1 MARAVQDVLD
11 SRPGSVYIADG
22 GEFGQW
28 VQAGISG
35 PLRLVNGP
43 GGGIGSGIPFAL
55 GARLAYPG
63 SVIVT
68 HVGDGAFGF
77 HAMEFDTAVRY
88 GLPFVAIVGN
98 DAAWNAERQI
108 QLRDFGEDRVSGT
121 DLLPARY
128 DRVAESLGGHGEHV
142 TSAGELRPAIE
153 RAVASGRPACVNVAL
168 ARVPAPRVRRH
179 AAGA

>member
-1 MARAVQDVLD
+1 
-11 SRPGSVYIADG
+11 
-22 GEFGQW
+22 
-28 VQAGISG
+28 
-35 PLRLVNGP
+35 
-43 GGGIGSGIPFAL
+43 
-55 GARLAYPG
+55 
-63 SVIVT
+63 
-68 HVGDGAFGF
+68 
-77 HAMEFDTAVRY
+77 ME
-88 GLPFVAIVGN
+88 N

-128 DRVAESLGGHGEHV
+128 DRVAESLGGYGEHV